1 MICPPITHGKPALGH
16 GAGQQAGGVQTSPRA
31 VSGLRN
37 QIPSRAVV
45 AGAWWEATAGAGS
58 GGPQTRRKVTSLR
71 ASVVMGA
78 RHLPRR
84 FLMAAGAFLL
94 LATGVAA
101 QAVQGCAERDRIM
114 VDLAEGFGQRRVA
127 VMLSQGSVVEIYAH
141 PELGEWTALRV
152 GPDGLACVID
162 FGEVFFAVDDRP
174 PEGDPL

>member
-1 MICPPITHGKPALGH
+1 M
-16 GAGQQAGGVQTSPRA
+16 QTSPRA